1 MLPALV
7 NSLHGMAIRFGDK
20 PEVYLVLRGM
30 KKHIVNPD
38 VFFSLFRS
46 WNDVFVLDPKLED
59 QVPNGEA
66 ITDLKVYSLGLADN
80 RPADA
85 GFLVINDRSCYPM
98 EWNLLAHYNEEK
110 FYDWSRK
117 SVPSEQYMLSSVSF
131 EADMEDRSECWMS
144 FLKDDVRLSEVSIP
158 GTHDS
163 ATYNTHI
170 GWAKC
175 QYSNSDIVSQLK
187 MGVRYFD
194 LRVDENMMMVHG
206 VVSLDISFKR
216 VLKQLIRFLSGSE
229 EFVVVRLKAEL
240 SKVTFKGTDELR
252 KLFIYEMFGIL
263 ADYYMNYFV
272 DSKTIMENPE
282 ISKLRGKIVIIDDM
296 YFSDD
301 MTRPALPFGIGIDK
315 RAIETQ
321 DAYKNPGKEAKL
333 QRVQGFYQQGEYS
346 NKIRINHVSA
356 VGIPEQSPWDY
367 AEYLNPRV
375 KSYLN
380 TSKLMKLGITAF
392 DYVDR
397 ELCKSVFVHNRFAF

>member
-7 NSLHGMAIRFGDK
+7 NSLHGMAIRFGNK

-46 WNDVFVLDPKLED
+46 WDDVFVLDPKLED

-85 GFLVINDRSCYPM
+85 GLLIINDRSGYHM
-98 EWNLLAHYNEEK
+98 EWNLLAHYDGEK
-110 FYDWSRK
+110 FYDRSHK
-117 SVPSEQYMLSSVSF
+117 SVPSEQYMLSSVPF
-131 EADMEDRSECWMS
+131 DADMEYESECWMK

-163 ATYNTHI
+163 ATYNTCI
-170 GWAKC
+170 EWAKC
-175 QYSNSDIVSQLK
+175 QYSNADIESQLK

-194 LRVDENMMMVHG
+194 LRVDEDMTMVHG
-206 VVSLDISFKR
+206 VVSLGISFER
-216 VLKQLIRFLSGSE
+216 VLKQLIHFLSKSE
-229 EFVVVRLKAEL
+229 EFAVVRLKAEL
-240 SKVTFKGTDELR
+240 SKVTFRKTDELR
-252 KLFIYEMFGIL
+252 KLFIHEMVGIL
-263 ADYYMNYFV
+263 DDYYMNYFA

-301 MTRPALPFGIGIDK
+301 MIRPALQLGIGIDK

-321 DAYKNPGKEAKL
+321 DVYKNPGKEAKL

-380 TSKLMKLGITAF
+380 TSELMHLGITAF